1 VVLSSRWLLMT
12 RVRNYGLK
20 QVRSF
25 GGVCARLHSFSA
37 GWWGK
42 VLGAS
47 FAVDMGMEYIYC
59 CSLGFG
65 SCEDYYECEEC
76 IDIISRF
83 FYRFVPWKSHRSKK
97 LLPQSAMKC
106 HP

>member
-12 RVRNYGLK
+12 RVRNCGLM

-42 VLGAS
+42 FGGS
-47 FAVDMGMEYIYC
+47 FAVDMDIEYMEDE
-59 CSLGFG
+59 LL
-65 SCEDYYECEEC
+65 
-76 IDIISRF
+76 ISKIWCF
-83 FYRFVPWKSHRSKK
+83 
-97 LLPQSAMKC
+97 
-106 HP
+106 